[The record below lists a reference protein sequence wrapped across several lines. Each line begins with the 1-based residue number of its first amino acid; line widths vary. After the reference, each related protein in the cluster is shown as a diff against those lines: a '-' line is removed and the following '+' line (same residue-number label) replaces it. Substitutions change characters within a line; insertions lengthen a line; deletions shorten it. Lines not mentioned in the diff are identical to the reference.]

1 MTAANATAVITG
13 GAQQLG
19 ASLPA
24 ATVHAVLWITGAAV
38 LITLYNIGYRIWRS
52 SITHRTDHL
61 RQPEPMFHENGHVI
75 DRDGRA
81 AILRRARE
89 EDRLEAEADAM
100 AEEYRRQEGNGA

>member
-1 MTAANATAVITG
+1 MTAANAHAVITG
-13 GAQQLG
+13 GAQQIG

-38 LITLYNIGYRIWRS
+38 LLTVYNVGYRIWRS
-52 SITHRTDHL
+52 SITHRTDHH
-61 RQPEPMFHENGHVI
+61 RAPEPMFFEGSHVI
-75 DRDGRA
+75 DRAGRA

-100 AEEYRRQEGNGA
+100 AEEYKRQEGNGA